1 MHALL
6 TLSRGIDWLTRLVG
20 RSVIWLILA
29 STAIS
34 AVNAVVRKLLH
45 TSSNAYLEVQWYLY
59 AGAFLLAAA
68 YTLQQGE
75 HVRVDV
81 LASRLPR
88 RVQVWIDVFGLVF
101 FLLPVAAV
109 LLWLSWPFVMQAL
122 HSGETSG
129 SAGGLVR
136 WPVYAMMPL
145 GFALLLLQGA
155 SEIIKRAAFL
165 RGWIADPGIQPGEM
179 EKM

>member
-1 MHALL
+1 MHTLL
-6 TLSRGIDWLTRLVG
+6 TFSRGIDWLTRRVG
-20 RSVIWLILA
+20 RAVVWLILA

-59 AGAFLLAAA
+59 AAAFLLAAA

-81 LASRLPR
+81 LSSRLPR
-88 RVQVWIDVFGLVF
+88 RAQVWIDLFGLVF

-109 LLWLSWPFVMQAL
+109 VLWLSLPFVMQAM

-129 SAGGLVR
+129 NAGGLVR

-145 GFALLLLQGA
+145 GFALLLLQGV
-155 SEIIKRAAFL
+155 SEIIQRVAFL
-165 RGWIADPGIQPGEM
+165 RGLIADPAMKSGRN
-179 EKM
+179 